1 MRCRLLARVKVAR
14 RGKQQDGSSY
24 RKRILDNGI
33 RLVTE
38 RIPTLKSVTVGMWVN
53 AGSRDE
59 TPLEAGFSHFLEHM
73 LFKGTETRSATDIS
87 REIDAL
93 GGEMNAFTTRETT
106 TFYVKVLDQHLPQA
120 LELLA
125 DLLYRSRLSPKEIE
139 KEKQVVLEEIRMVQD
154 DPEDLVQELHTGLVM
169 GRHPLSRPVLGQES
183 TIARLQRDELRR
195 YLAMHYRPQDMVLAV
210 AGNFDQHRLDR
221 AIDRFFGKH
230 FSAVSPDDANG
241 RKRWPPEICGGVILK
256 RKPLEQVHLCVGLKG
271 VAAGHKDRY
280 VVSALNSVLGGSV
293 SSRLFQE
300 VREKRGLVYSIYSFL
315 SGYSD
320 GGTITIYAGTR
331 AHEVERVL
339 ELIQREIRKI
349 TAHGVEKEELR
360 RAKEQMKGSLMLSL
374 ESSHSRMNKLAK
386 DELITGQHTSLEQM
400 LTDIDAISPACVAR
414 VAQSLFDPRTLA
426 ITCLGPLS
434 SRQTAMLRQ

>member
-1 MRCRLLARVKVAR
+1 VKAVQ
-14 RGKQQDGSSY
+14 RGKPQSGSSY
-24 RKRILDNGI
+24 RKRVLDNGI

-38 RIPTLKSVTVGMWVN
+38 QIPTLKSVTVGMWVN

-59 TPLEAGFSHFLEHM
+59 TPSEAGYSHFLEHM
-73 LFKGTETRSATDIS
+73 LFKGTETRSAIDIS

-139 KEKQVVLEEIRMVQD
+139 REKQVVLEEIRMVQD

-169 GRHPLSRPVLGQES
+169 GRHPLGRPVLGLES
-183 TIARLQRDELRR
+183 TIARLRRDDLRR
-195 YLAMHYRPQDMVLAV
+195 YLAMHYQPKDMVLAV
-210 AGNFDQHRLDR
+210 AGNFDQNRLDR
-221 AIDRFFGKH
+221 VIDRFFGNH
-230 FSAVSPDDANG
+230 RSPVSPDGAGG

-280 VVSALNSVLGGSV
+280 AVYALNTVLGGSV

-300 VREKRGLVYSIYSFL
+300 VREKRGLAYSIYSFL

-320 GGTITIYAGTR
+320 GGTITIYVGTR
-331 AHEVERVL
+331 AREVERVL
-339 ELIQREIRKI
+339 DVIRREIRKI
-349 TAHGVEKEELR
+349 AARGIEGEELR

-386 DELITGQHTSLEQM
+386 DELIAGQHTSLEQM
-400 LTDIDAISPACVAR
+400 LMDIDELSLPRVAR
-414 VAQSLFDPRTLA
+414 VAQGLFDQKTLA

-434 SRQTAMLRQ
+434 SRQAAVLRQ